1 MRRRDLR
8 DGAVAASDSRRAAAA
23 LLAGAVGICAVLLW
37 SSALPAAELA
47 AAEARG
53 KYIYEA
59 GRSRARRVIT
69 ANLQRG
75 QAPAPASILPCVNCH
90 GVDGRGADDYEG
102 IAPLDINWY
111 ALSGSGAH
119 RHSQRSHAA
128 FDERSVQRAIT
139 EGIDPDG
146 NELDSGM
153 PRYNIADADMA
164 DLIAYLKVMDSQSD
178 PGLSA
183 TAIRLGTV
191 LPTAGPLAGMGDAM
205 QRTLQAYL
213 DRINSAGGV
222 HGRRLEL
229 VVGSW
234 GANGDPSI
242 WSARDLVDR
251 EAPFALIS
259 GYVPNYDAE
268 YEALATEKKMPLI
281 GPYTALP
288 PDGGDVADDRRYAFY
303 STAGLQTQLLA
314 LVEVLGRQDAHDMRL
329 AVVYPRVQ
337 GYDDLAHAARQRAV
351 ALAFAAIDVSAYPYE
366 GFEAPATVS
375 RLATGGNDAV
385 LFLGSSAELVA
396 LGRAAEAR
404 HWIPYLLAPGLLA
417 EHDVLDLPKSFS
429 GRVMLAYAAL
439 PGDYTP
445 QATAEF
451 EALHAA
457 SGLDYRY
464 SAAQV
469 SAYTAA
475 RIAVE
480 ALQNAGRNLSRERL
494 MAALETMNDFHPGL
508 VPAVSFGPQRRIGSG
523 GAHVVHADLVNGRL
537 DAASEWI
544 DVPATAAD

>member
-8 DGAVAASDSRRAAAA
+8 DGAVAAGNSRRAAAA
-23 LLAGAVGICAVLLW
+23 LLAGAAGICAVLLC
-37 SSALPAAELA
+37 SSALPATELT

-53 KYIYEA
+53 KYIYEE

-90 GVDGRGADDYEG
+90 GVDGRGADDYQG

-111 ALSGSGAH
+111 ALSASGAH
-119 RHSQRSHAA
+119 RHSQRSHGA
-128 FDERSVQRAIT
+128 FDERSAQRAIT
-139 EGIDPDG
+139 EGVDPDG

-191 LPTAGPLAGMGDAM
+191 LPTAGPLAGVGDAM

-213 DRINSAGGV
+213 DRINAAGGV

-234 GANGDPSI
+234 GTNDDPSI

-251 EAPFALIS
+251 DAPFALVS
-259 GYVPNYDAE
+259 GYLPNYDAE

-288 PDGGDVADDRRYAFY
+288 PQGDDVADDRRYAFY
-303 STAGLQTQLLA
+303 ATAGLQTQLLA
-314 LVEVLGRQDAHDMRL
+314 LVEALGAQHAQDTRL
-329 AVVYPRVQ
+329 AVVYPRVR
-337 GYDDLAHAARQRAV
+337 GYDDLAHAVRQRAV
-351 ALAFAAIDVSAYPYE
+351 ALGFAAVDVSAYPYE
-366 GFEAPATVS
+366 GFDAPATVS

-396 LGRAAEAR
+396 LGRAAEVR
-404 HWIPYLLAPGLLA
+404 RWIPYLLAPGLLA

-451 EALHAA
+451 EALHAT

-469 SAYTAA
+469 AAYTAA

-480 ALQNAGRNLSRERL
+480 ALQHAGRNLSRERL
-494 MAALETMNDFHPGL
+494 MSALEALDGFRPGL

-537 DAASEWI
+537 DAASEWV